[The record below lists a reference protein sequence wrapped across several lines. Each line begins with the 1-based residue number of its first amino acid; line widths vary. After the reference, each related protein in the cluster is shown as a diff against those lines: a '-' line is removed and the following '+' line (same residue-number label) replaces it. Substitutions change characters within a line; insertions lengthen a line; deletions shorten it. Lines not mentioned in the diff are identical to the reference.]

1 MKLKFDS
8 SQAFQLDAV
17 KSFIDLFDGQ
27 PLQADD
33 FSIDIHTSTEVGQ
46 SSVFQTELGFGNNLT
61 LSSETLLKNLNAV
74 QERNDLDITT
84 GKEFL
89 QNGLNF
95 SVEMETGTGKTY
107 VYLRTI
113 FEMNQKYGFKKFI
126 IVVPSVA
133 IREGALKNLE
143 ITSEHFKAL
152 YNNIAFEY
160 FLYDS
165 KKASRLRQFA
175 TSNQLQIMV
184 INIDAFNKDSNI
196 FNKELDKLNGLS
208 PKDFIEAVKPIL
220 IIDEPQSVD
229 NTAKAQEAIKSL
241 NPLVTFRFSATH
253 KNPYNL
259 IYKLDPIKAYELRL
273 VKQITVASVLGEN
286 TNNDAYVK
294 LLGVNNKSGLVAKVR
309 IQVQGKTN
317 VTEQDLEV
325 KLNYDLFVRS
335 KERAVYE
342 NGFQITT
349 ISAELGNEFIDFNS
363 GKRLYLGEELGGI
376 ADNLFE
382 MQIEATI
389 KKHLDKELQL
399 GDRGIKVLSLFFVDK
414 VSNYRLYDAN
424 GKPTLGKFAEFFEKH
439 YLKQISK
446 PKYSALNTF
455 DVEKIHDGYFSM
467 DKKSFKDTSGK
478 TAADEDT
485 YALIMKDK
493 EKLLSLNEPLKFIFS
508 HSALRE
514 GWDNP
519 NVFQICML
527 REVGSSN
534 ERRQTIGRG
543 LRLPVNQ
550 NGERIKDDNIN
561 KLTVIAQENY
571 ADFAKGLQKEYED
584 DKVATFGKV
593 PSIAFNKIVTFEND
607 IEKPFTRIDS
617 ENIWKELISS
627 GMINESGKILSAFQ
641 PQANGFSLKLSEAY
655 ASQENEII
663 AIVKSYQLNQFI
675 KEDKPAKEQK
685 INKQIFSSPEFE
697 ALWNKIKY
705 KTTYRVN
712 YSTPDLIQSAAKEI
726 AKMERIDPIKILYNE
741 AKLDINKAGISA
753 EESRVSYQAIPYASN
768 LPDIL
773 AYLQK
778 ETELT
783 RTTLVK
789 ILTESK
795 RLKDFAINPQKF
807 MDRIAIIILREL
819 HKITIDGIQYEKIS
833 VGDTEWR
840 MDRFEDKE
848 LKQYFQNSIK
858 STKSVFENV
867 IYDSEVER
875 LFAAGLEKRDD
886 IKLFVKLP
894 SFFKV
899 ETPVGTYNPDWAIVK
914 QFDETVY
921 LVRETKGT
929 RDESKLRISENDK
942 IKCGRKHFEALDTD
956 FDVVVN
962 ASKI

>member
-1 MKLKFDS
+1 MY
-8 SQAFQLDAV
+8 QN
-17 KSFIDLFDGQ
+17 
-27 PLQADD
+27 
-33 FSIDIHTSTEVGQ
+33 
-46 SSVFQTELGFGNNLT
+46 ELGFGNNLT
-61 LSSETLLKNLNAV
+61 LSSETILKNLHAV

-84 GKEFL
+84 EKEFL

-113 FEMNQKYGFKKFI
+113 FELNQKFGFKKFI

-133 IREGALKNLE
+133 IREGALKNID

-208 PKDFIEAVKPIL
+208 PKDFINAVKPIL

-229 NTAKAQEAIKSL
+229 NTDKAKESIKSL
-241 NPLVTFRFSATH
+241 NPLCIFRFSATH

-259 IYKLDPIKAYELRL
+259 IYILDPIKAYTLRL
-273 VKQITVASVLGEN
+273 VKQISVASVQGEN

-294 LLGVNNKSGLVAKVR
+294 LISVDNKSGFKAKIK
-309 IQVQGKTN
+309 IQEQGKTS
-317 VTEQDLEV
+317 VTENEFWV
-325 KLNYDLFVRS
+325 KKNDDLFVRS
-335 KERAVYE
+335 NERAAYE
-342 NGFQITT
+342 NGYEITA
-349 ISAELGNEFIDFNS
+349 ISTEPGNEFIDFSS

-376 ADNLFE
+376 TDNLFE
-382 MQIEATI
+382 VQIQKTI
-389 KKHLDKELQL
+389 EKHLDKELQL
-399 GDRGIKVLSLFFVDK
+399 RGRDIKVLSLFFVDK
-414 VSNYRLYDAN
+414 VSNYRLYDAS

-439 YLKQISK
+439 YKEQIAK

-455 DVEKIHDGYFSM
+455 DVDKIHDGYFSM

-493 EKLLSLNEPLKFIFS
+493 EKLLSFDTPLKFIFS

-534 ERRQTIGRG
+534 ERRQTLGRG

-571 ADFAKGLQKEYED
+571 ADFAKGLQNEYEAD
-584 DKVATFGKV
+584 CGVTFGKI
-593 PSIAFNKIVTFEND
+593 PKIAFTKIITIQND
-607 IEKPFTRIDS
+607 VEKPLTRMDS
-617 ENIWKELISS
+617 ENIWKELISA
-627 GMINESGKILSAFQ
+627 GMINESGKILPAFQ
-641 PQANGFSLKLSEAY
+641 PTERGFSLKLSEAF
-655 ASQENEII
+655 ASQETEII
-663 AIVKSYQLNQFI
+663 EIIQSYQLERHI
-675 KEDKPAKEQK
+675 KKDELAKEQK
-685 INKQIFSSPEFE
+685 LNKQIFLSPEFE
-697 ALWNKIKY
+697 TLWDKIKY
-705 KTTYRVN
+705 KTTYRVD
-712 YSTPDLIQSAAKEI
+712 YYTPDLIRNVVKEI
-726 AKMERIDPIKILYNE
+726 AKMERIEPVKVLYKE
-741 AKLDINKAGISA
+741 AKLDIEIAGISA
-753 EESRVSYQAIPYASN
+753 HESRSPYYQSIAFAGN

-789 ILTESK
+789 ILSESK

-807 MDRIAIIILREL
+807 MDSVATIINREL
-819 HKITIDGIQYEKIS
+819 HKIMLNGIQYEKIT
-833 VGDTEWR
+833 VGDSEWSMQLFR
-840 MDRFEDKE
+840 DNDLKE
-848 LKQYFQNSIK
+848 FFQNSIK
-858 STKSVFENV
+858 SKKSVYESV
-867 IYDSEVER
+867 IYDSEIER
-875 LFAAGLEKRDD
+875 RFAEDLEHNDD

-899 ETPVGTYNPDWAIVK
+899 ETPIGTYNPDWAIVK
-914 QFDETVY
+914 QNDDKVYFY
-921 LVRETKGT
+921 LVRETKST
-929 RDESKLRISENDK
+929 KDASKLRNSENEK
-942 IKCGRKHFEALDTD
+942 IECGKKHFEAINTN
-956 FDVVVN
+956 FAVVIN
-962 ASKI
+962 ASEI